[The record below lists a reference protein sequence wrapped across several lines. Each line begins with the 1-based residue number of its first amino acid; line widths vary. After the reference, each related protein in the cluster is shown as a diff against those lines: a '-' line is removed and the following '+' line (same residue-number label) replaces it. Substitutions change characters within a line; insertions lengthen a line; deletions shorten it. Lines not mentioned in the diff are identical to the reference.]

1 MVAKRRLNA
10 FYWQGTSASGSWI
23 QFIKRTYNSSTN
35 VYDAVSPAV
44 SSVINAAIT
53 DKLGAPMTC
62 NLTISNSAADP
73 FIKADSNSSGL
84 SATADPAS
92 LGPYTNVV
100 KAMDRIY
107 VEDGETHQIYFYG
120 AIEDVNYTHQA
131 GIGQVINIKARD
143 YLQEIKNKSTVG
155 TYGYKRDKTA
165 DVHLALEKTSAKDA
179 DEEVYETALGG
190 NSGILKSIIT
200 HHSANIT
207 SPGNTN
213 AGDISSAADPRFN
226 ESLTNHNVTAA
237 DNNHFDMSSGGPTSI
252 LTRISQLAAQ
262 DTHTANTATSEET
275 FGFDYYVDP
284 NFTDASVSNVLP
296 KAYFNYFKR
305 GTRPS
310 ASPTY
315 IQNTG
320 GATDGDSTYG
330 LTIKHPSRN
339 ETSSGGFLETGQ
351 RQPLFNGFFKRQKFD
366 TYTIARASYKE
377 FVVPEGGEDGKG
389 GTVLSGTDSADFM
402 YVRAG
407 TINNVNNTANVF
419 KMGYLTG
426 DNGNIEESEWLNAS
440 ISTVASTIADTSSD
454 TSCTVSSNVTMYIGQ
469 ILLIDSEYV
478 KVKTLTGTTT
488 VVVYRNQ
495 NNPYTGAAG
504 AGTAAHSASATIHA
518 TKVAKIQYMNKTEAS
533 TGDFS
538 GSTTADMLI
547 SHIDVSLLDA
557 TENPGKLYWTTSSP
571 RTWTGSVSG
580 STFVFTYTPLE
591 TTEYQNPV
599 MIDTTNEE
607 STENAVKRI
616 MATLQRRTESTIRG
630 SVMTYRPPRFYFE
643 DSPASVDK
651 NYDSVSGQDR
661 IDLSGSKNPRNY
673 GFMPGMVANKLDS
686 NGNAT
691 GEYLYANS
699 VTTSQVIGKWDSG
712 SGLTDGDEED
722 VRFYVPVRAGDL
734 VKIKDQTNN
743 VDQPFLI
750 SKVSY
755 DEGDGFSLTRYD
767 LAAAEDAK
775 AAAGAEYAPQY
786 ADASSAESFT
796 KSFPTEFLN
805 ESAVMTFDIE
815 SKTATS
821 VNWTGGT
828 VWIGTKKYEN
838 IAAGSNGSLTLGT
851 VYKLYYTKGSRVLIL
866 ADETSWES
874 LVKYRKNIRLIATI
888 SAVEPQCSIIFAQ
901 GVSGKQPDRAS
912 TLKVIGEKVSF
923 SSDVEGS
930 SGYTISAINMGSGLN
945 ATDTAITV
953 DDVDG
958 TYKFHRGQ
966 KIKIDNEVMFVS
978 AVNNSTNVVTVRA
991 RKNGVTHAD
1000 DAVIKGEMLHGR
1012 FEPQVLHNTP
1022 TLRFNGQ
1029 AIGGSG
1035 SGYGVVTNYQTMDFG
1050 VEIGASVTSGQR
1062 IHGAVFWDSLEMASS
1077 STSANRI
1084 FFARDVDDGDGDPGD
1099 NVISQ
1104 GSIFMSGSFFY
1115 IDDAATE
1122 GYSGV
1127 VPNFDTDTYLRFEGS
1142 NVMSLRAGGNTALT
1156 VNANGSLTMGTSNM
1170 YFFAQGGYSW
1180 AGDPDSYITSV
1191 SDYTS
1196 FYQGSYRSFYAH
1208 ASSASDGVIA
1218 VQNAYTFIGD
1228 VDTKISSSS
1237 NTLQFWSGG
1246 NVAATMLATS
1256 DSDGAIYAER
1266 YYTWRDDINTHIQGA
1281 SDVMTFTT
1289 GGDSRLELNSNGA
1302 ELKNGSDYW
1311 YAPSGGGYTWATDT
1325 DTGFNLQSADLLNII
1340 TNNSIRIQVGA
1351 QSIGVTKSDG
1361 STQNVSVVAEISG
1374 GIITNNTSSSYFA
1387 SVRPIADDTYS
1398 LGGGF
1403 YRWDNV
1409 YATNATIQTSDVRE
1423 KENINDTKLGL
1434 DFLKDLR
1441 PVSYEWKKKKDNKT
1455 NQTHYG
1461 LIAQEVVES
1470 LKQHGIDSIEDF
1482 GGIVHEGDP
1491 KGLYGARYEE
1501 FVPILIKAVQELSEE
1516 IKQLK
1521 EDQ

>member
-1 MVAKRRLNA
+1 MATKRRLNA

-23 QFIKRTYNSSTN
+23 QFIKRTYNSSSN

-53 DKLGAPMTC
+53 DKLGAPMSC
-62 NLTISNSAADP
+62 NITIRNAAADP
-73 FIKADSNSSGL
+73 FIKADSDGSGL

-131 GIGQVINIKARD
+131 GLGQVINIKAKD
-143 YLQEIKNKSTVG
+143 YLQELKNKSTVG

-165 DVHLALEKTSAKDA
+165 DIHLALEKTSAKDA

-190 NSGILKSIIT
+190 NSGIIKSIIA
-200 HHSANIT
+200 HHSSNIT

-213 AGDISSAADPRFN
+213 AGDISTSDADPRFN
-226 ESLTNHNVTAA
+226 ESLTNHDVTAA
-237 DNNHFDMSSGGPTSI
+237 DNNHFDMSSGGPTAI
-252 LTRISQLAAQ
+252 LSRISQLAAQ

-275 FGFDYYVDP
+275 FGFDYHVDA

-296 KAYFNYFKR
+296 KAFFNYYKR

-339 ETSSGGFLETGQ
+339 ESSSGGFLETGQ
-351 RQPLFNGFFKRQKFD
+351 RQALFNGFFKRQKFD

-377 FVVPEGGEDGKG
+377 FAVPEGGEDGKG
-389 GTVLSGTDSADFM
+389 GTMLSGTDSADFM

-440 ISTVASTIADTSSD
+440 ISTVASTIANTSSD
-454 TSCTVSSNVTMYIGQ
+454 TSCTVSSNETMYLGQ

-504 AGTAAHSASATIHA
+504 VGTASHSASATIHA
-518 TKVAKIQYMNKTEAS
+518 TKVARIQYMNKSEAS

-538 GSTTADMLI
+538 GSTTADILI

-571 RTWTGSVSG
+571 RTWTGAGTSVASSASG

-607 STENAVKRI
+607 NTENAVKRI
-616 MATLQRRTESTIRG
+616 MATLQRRTENTIRG

-643 DSPASVDK
+643 DSAADVDK
-651 NYDSVSGQDR
+651 NYDGVSGQDR
-661 IDLSGSKNPRNY
+661 INLAGGKNPRNY

-691 GEYLYANS
+691 GEYLYANT
-699 VTTSQVIGKWDSG
+699 VNTVHVIGKWDSG
-712 SGLTDGDEED
+712 SGLTDADPED
-722 VRFYVPVRAGDL
+722 VRYYVPVRAGDL

-750 SKVSY
+750 TKVAY
-755 DEGDGFSLTRYD
+755 DEGDGFALTKYD

-786 ADASSAESFT
+786 ANASSAESFT

-815 SKTATS
+815 SKTSTS

-838 IAAGSNGSLTLGT
+838 VAAGSNGSLTLGT

-901 GVSGKQPDRAS
+901 GVSGKQPDRANVI
-912 TLKVIGEKVSF
+912 KVIGEKVQF
-923 SSDVEGS
+923 SSDIQGT

-945 ATDTAITV
+945 ATATAITV

-958 TYKFHRGQ
+958 TNKFHRGQ
-966 KIKIDNEVMFVS
+966 KIKIGNEVMSVS
-978 AVNNSTNVVTVRA
+978 AINNSTNVITVRA
-991 RKNGVTHAD
+991 RKNGVAHAD
-1000 DAVIKGEMLHGR
+1000 NAVIRGEMLHGR
-1012 FEPQVLHNTP
+1012 FIPETLHDTP
-1022 TLRFNGQ
+1022 TLRFNAQ

-1050 VEIGASVTSGQR
+1050 IEIGASVTGGQR
-1062 IHGAVFWDSLEMASS
+1062 VHGAVFWDSLEMASS
-1077 STSANRI
+1077 TTDSNRI
-1084 FFARDVDDGDGDPGD
+1084 YFAKDKDDGDGDPGD

-1104 GSIFMSGSFFY
+1104 GSIFMAASFFY
-1115 IDDAATE
+1115 IDDAASE
-1122 GYSGV
+1122 GYTGV
-1127 VPNFDTDTYLRFEGS
+1127 VPNIDSDTYIRFNGS
-1142 NVMSLRAGGNTALT
+1142 NVMKLISGGNESLII
-1156 VNANGSLTMGTSNM
+1156 NANGSLEMGTSNM

-1180 AGDPDSYITSV
+1180 AGDPDTYITAS
-1191 SDYTS
+1191 SDSLS
-1196 FYQGSYRSFYAH
+1196 FYSGSYRSFYTKATND
-1208 ASSASDGVIA
+1208 ANGTIYVEGTYSWIDDPDTYLGRSTNQIELYTGGSLGMRLDSS
-1218 VQNAYTFIGD
+1218 QNVRIEGTNADLFI
-1228 VDTKISSSS
+1228 KR
-1237 NTLQFWSGG
+1237 F
-1246 NVAATMLATS
+1246 
-1256 DSDGAIYAER
+1256 
-1266 YYTWRDDINTHIQGA
+1266 YTWVDDADTYFGAA
-1281 SDVMTFTT
+1281 SDVMSFYT
-1289 GGDSRLELNSNGA
+1289 GGVLNLRLGSN
-1302 ELKNGSDYW
+1302 DI
-1311 YAPSGGGYTWATDT
+1311 D
-1325 DTGFNLQSADLLNII
+1325 I
-1340 TNNSIRIQVGA
+1340 
-1351 QSIGVTKSDG
+1351 
-1361 STQNVSVVAEISG
+1361 
-1374 GIITNNTSSSYFA
+1374 TSSSGTTATTMKTTILTPAYVNGTFYA
-1387 SVRPIADDTYS
+1387 GSVRPYS
-1398 LGGGF
+1398 DNALDIGGAIN
-1403 YRWDNV
+1403 RWDDV
-1409 YATNATIQTSDVRE
+1409 YATNSTIQTSDLRQ

-1434 DFLKDLR
+1434 DFIQDLR
-1441 PVSYEWKKKKDNKT
+1441 PVSYDWKDKKENKI

-1461 LIAQEVVES
+1461 LIAQEVLES
-1470 LKQHGIDSIEDF
+1470 LKKHGIDSIEDF
-1482 GGIVHEGDP
+1482 GGISHDGDP
-1491 KGLYGARYEE
+1491 EHFYGARYGE
-1501 FVPILIKAVQELSEE
+1501 FVPILIKAVQELKTE
-1516 IKQLK
+1516 IDKLK
-1521 EDQ
+1521 EGK

>member
-1 MVAKRRLNA
+1 MATKRRLNA

-23 QFIKRTYNSSTN
+23 QFIKRTYNTSTN
-35 VYDAVSPAV
+35 AYDAVSPTV
-44 SSVINAAIT
+44 SSVITAAIT
-53 DKLGAPMTC
+53 DKLGEPMSC

-131 GIGQVINIKARD
+131 STGQVINIKAKD

-165 DVHLALEKTSAKDA
+165 DIHLALEKTSAKDA

-190 NSGILKSIIT
+190 NSGIIKSILA

-213 AGDISSAADPRFN
+213 AGDISTSGADPRFN
-226 ESLTNHNVTAA
+226 ESLTNHGVLAA

-252 LTRISQLAAQ
+252 LTRIRQLAAQ

-275 FGFDYYVDP
+275 FGFDYYVDA

-296 KAYFNYFKR
+296 KAFFNYFRR
-305 GTRPS
+305 GARPTD
-310 ASPTY
+310 SPTY

-339 ETSSGGFLETGQ
+339 ETSGGGFLETGQ

-377 FVVPEGGEDGKG
+377 FAVPEGGEDGKG

-402 YVRAG
+402 YARAG

-440 ISTVASTIADTSSD
+440 ISTVSSTIANTSSD
-454 TSCTVSSNVTMYIGQ
+454 TSCTVSSTATMYLGQ

-478 KVKTLTGTTT
+478 KVKTITDGTT

-504 AGTAAHSASATIHA
+504 AGTASHSASATIHA
-518 TKVAKIQYMNKTEAS
+518 TKVARIQYMNKSEAS

-538 GSTTADMLI
+538 GSTTADILI

-571 RTWTGSVSG
+571 RTWTGAGTSVANSASG

-616 MATLQRRTESTIRG
+616 MATLQRRTEDTIRG

-651 NYDSVSGQDR
+651 NYDGVSGQDR

-691 GEYLYANS
+691 GEYLYANT
-699 VTTSQVIGKWDSG
+699 VNTSQVIGKWDSG
-712 SGLTDGDEED
+712 SGITSGDEED

-750 SKVSY
+750 TKVAY
-755 DEGDGFSLTRYD
+755 DEGDGFSLTKYD

-828 VWIGTKKYEN
+828 IWIGTKKYEN
-838 IAAGSNGSLTLGT
+838 IAAGSNSSLSLGT

-901 GVSGKQPDRAS
+901 GVSGKSPDKAP
-912 TLKVIGEKVSF
+912 TIKVMGENVSF
-923 SSDVEGS
+923 VQDVAGATGQTLS
-930 SGYTISAINMGSGLN
+930 QINMGSGLN

-953 DDVDG
+953 DDVDASSL
-958 TYKFHRGQ
+958 TTFFKGQ
-966 KIKIDNEVMFVS
+966 RIKIDDEVMFVS
-978 AVNNSTNVVTVRA
+978 AINNSTNVVTVRA

-1000 DAVIKGEMLHGR
+1000 NATIKGEVLHGK
-1012 FEPQVLHNTP
+1012 FSN
-1022 TLRFNGQ
+1022 Q
-1029 AIGGSG
+1029 AIENGAGNDIPATTFYTQTVGGSG
-1035 SGYGVVTNYQTMDFG
+1035 SSYGSLTDTQILSIG
-1050 VEIGASVTSGQR
+1050 PEIGANFTS
-1062 IHGAVFWDSLEMASS
+1062 HSGATNRASLQLYDSHMELRSGSTTPKNISWHLSSGASGSIYMAGGTLYVVAVDGTASAVSTGSS
-1077 STSANRI
+1077 STASNIA
-1084 FFARDVDDGDGDPGD
+1084 V
-1099 NVISQ
+1099 
-1104 GSIFMSGSFFY
+1104 GS
-1115 IDDAATE
+1115 D
-1122 GYSGV
+1122 
-1127 VPNFDTDTYLRFEGS
+1127 
-1142 NVMSLRAGGNTALT
+1142 
-1156 VNANGSLTMGTSNM
+1156 
-1170 YFFAQGGYSW
+1170 AQGDIYVRG
-1180 AGDPDSYITSV
+1180 
-1191 SDYTS
+1191 
-1196 FYQGSYRSFYAH
+1196 
-1208 ASSASDGVIA
+1208 SSALERVAIGTTTYGGQFLRVNGAGNGVEWQDPTTIYLSDGNA
-1218 VQNAYTFIGD
+1218 SGPAYTFKSDQNTGMYRHAADTIGFAAGTGGAGQAFID
-1228 VDTKISSSS
+1228 DSGYIYARSGFTFSGDA
-1237 NTLQFWSGG
+1237 NTYANSGG
-1246 NVAATMLATS
+1246 DL
-1256 DSDGAIYAER
+1256 
-1266 YYTWRDDINTHIQGA
+1266 WR
-1281 SDVMTFTT
+1281 FYT
-1289 GGDSRLELNSNGA
+1289 GGANLRASFGADSV
-1302 ELKNGSDYW
+1302 D
-1311 YAPSGGGYTWATDT
+1311 
-1325 DTGFNLQSADLLNII
+1325 I
-1340 TNNSIRIQVGA
+1340 
-1351 QSIGVTKSDG
+1351 
-1361 STQNVSVVAEISG
+1361 
-1374 GIITNNTSSSYFA
+1374 TSSSGTTSTSINSYLQGVTA
-1387 SVRPIADDTYS
+1387 LSSTVYAGSVRPHTDNS
-1398 LGGGF
+1398 LDIGGAIN
-1403 YRWDNV
+1403 RWDDV
-1409 YATNATIQTSDVRE
+1409 YATNSTIQTSDLRQ

-1434 DFLKDLR
+1434 DFIKDLR
-1441 PVSYEWKKKKDNKT
+1441 PVSYDWKDKKENKI

-1461 LIAQEVVES
+1461 LIAQEVLES
-1470 LKQHGIDSIEDF
+1470 LKKHGIDSIEDF
-1482 GGIVHEGDP
+1482 GGISHDGDP
-1491 KGLYGARYEE
+1491 EHFYGARYGE
-1501 FVPILIKAVQELSEE
+1501 FVPILIKAVQELKTE
-1516 IKQLK
+1516 IDKLK
-1521 EDQ
+1521 EDK

>member
-23 QFIKRTYNSSTN
+23 QFIKRTYNTSTN
-35 VYDAVSPAV
+35 AYDAVSPAV

-53 DKLGAPMTC
+53 DTLGAPMTC

-131 GIGQVINIKARD
+131 GTGQVINIKAKD

-190 NSGILKSIIT
+190 NSGIIKSILA

-213 AGDISSAADPRFN
+213 AGDISTSGADPRFN
-226 ESLTNHNVTAA
+226 ESLTNHGVLAA

-252 LTRISQLAAQ
+252 LTRIRQLAAQ

-275 FGFDYYVDP
+275 FGFDYYVDA

-296 KAYFNYFKR
+296 KAFFNYFRR
-305 GTRPS
+305 GARPTD
-310 ASPTY
+310 SPTY

-339 ETSSGGFLETGQ
+339 ETSGGGFLETGQ

-377 FVVPEGGEDGKG
+377 FAVPEGGEDGKG

-402 YVRAG
+402 YARAG

-440 ISTVASTIADTSSD
+440 ISTVASTIANTSSD
-454 TSCTVSSNVTMYIGQ
+454 TSCTVSSTATMYLGQ

-478 KVKTLTGTTT
+478 KVKTITDGTT

-504 AGTAAHSASATIHA
+504 AGTASHSASATIHA
-518 TKVAKIQYMNKTEAS
+518 TKVARIQYMNKSEAS

-538 GSTTADMLI
+538 GSTTADILI

-616 MATLQRRTESTIRG
+616 MATLQRRTEDTIRG

-691 GEYLYANS
+691 GEYLYANT
-699 VTTSQVIGKWDSG
+699 VNTSQVIGKWDSG

-750 SKVSY
+750 TKVAY
-755 DEGDGFSLTRYD
+755 DEGDGFSLTKYD

-828 VWIGTKKYEN
+828 IWIGTKKYEN
-838 IAAGSNGSLTLGT
+838 IAAGSNSSLSLGT

-888 SAVEPQCSIIFAQ
+888 SAVQPQCSIIFAQ
-901 GVSGKQPDRAS
+901 GVSGKSPDKAP
-912 TLKVIGEKVSF
+912 TIKVMGENVSF
-923 SSDVEGS
+923 VQDVAGTAGQNLS
-930 SGYTISAINMGSGLN
+930 QINMGSGLN

-953 DDVDG
+953 DDVDASSL
-958 TYKFHRGQ
+958 TTFFKGQ
-966 KIKIDNEVMFVS
+966 RIKIDDEVMFVS
-978 AVNNSTNVVTVRA
+978 AINNSTNVVTVRA

-1000 DAVIKGEMLHGR
+1000 NATIKGEVLHGK
-1012 FEPQVLHNTP
+1012 FSN
-1022 TLRFNGQ
+1022 Q
-1029 AIGGSG
+1029 AIENGAGNDIPATTFYGQTVGGSG
-1035 SGYGVVTNYQTMDFG
+1035 SGYGSLTDTQILNIG
-1050 VEIGASVTSGQR
+1050 PEIGANFTS
-1062 IHGAVFWDSLEMASS
+1062 HSGATNRASLQLYDSHMELRSGSTTPKNINWHLSSGAS
-1077 STSANRI
+1077 
-1084 FFARDVDDGDGDPGD
+1084 
-1099 NVISQ
+1099 
-1104 GSIFMSGSFFY
+1104 GSIYMAGSTLYVVAVDGTASAVTTGSHNHDSAYSAAGHTHSFASTTH
-1115 IDDAATE
+1115 DHALLDALGNGAFNSPTLT
-1122 GYSGV
+1122 
-1127 VPNFDTDTYLRFEGS
+1127 FATDTTTGLFKQANGYVGFAGTDYLAGYVGATTSS
-1142 NVMSLRAGGNTALT
+1142 NGYFYAVGGYTFAGNSLNFINYTGGNIQ
-1156 VNANGSLTMGTSNM
+1156 
-1170 YFFAQGGYSW
+1170 F
-1180 AGDPDSYITSV
+1180 
-1191 SDYTS
+1191 YT
-1196 FYQGSYRSFYAH
+1196 G
-1208 ASSASDGVIA
+1208 
-1218 VQNAYTFIGD
+1218 
-1228 VDTKISSSS
+1228 
-1237 NTLQFWSGG
+1237 
-1246 NVAATMLATS
+1246 
-1256 DSDGAIYAER
+1256 
-1266 YYTWRDDINTHIQGA
+1266 
-1281 SDVMTFTT
+1281 
-1289 GGDSRLELNSNGA
+1289 
-1302 ELKNGSDYW
+1302 
-1311 YAPSGGGYTWATDT
+1311 PSGGSSTLTLILGDR
-1325 DTGFNLQSADLLNII
+1325 D
-1340 TNNSIRIQVGA
+1340 
-1351 QSIGVTKSDG
+1351 SD
-1361 STQNVSVVAEISG
+1361 I
-1374 GIITNNTSSSYFA
+1374 TSSSGTTATAMNTTMLSPAYVGGTFYA
-1387 SVRPIADDTYS
+1387 GSVRPYS
-1398 LGGGF
+1398 DNALDIGGAIN
-1403 YRWDNV
+1403 RWRTV
-1409 YATNATIQTSDVRE
+1409 YATTGTINTSDLRQ

-1434 DFLKDLR
+1434 NFLTDLR
-1441 PVSYEWKKKKDNKT
+1441 PVSYEWKHKQKNDI

-1461 LIAQEVVES
+1461 LIAQEVIES
-1470 LKQHGIDSIEDF
+1470 LKKHGIDSIEDF
-1482 GGIVHEGDP
+1482 GGISHDGDP
-1491 KGLYGARYEE
+1491 EHFYGARYAE
-1501 FVPILIKAVQELSEE
+1501 FVPILIKAVQELKTE
-1516 IKQLK
+1516 IDKLK
-1521 EDQ
+1521 EDK

>member
-1 MVAKRRLNA
+1 MATKRRLNA

-23 QFIKRTYNSSTN
+23 QFIKRTYNTSTN
-35 VYDAVSPAV
+35 AYDAVSPTV
-44 SSVINAAIT
+44 SSVITASIT
-53 DKLGAPMTC
+53 DKLGEPMSC

-120 AIEDVNYTHQA
+120 AIEDVNYTHQPST
-131 GIGQVINIKARD
+131 GQVINIKAKD

-190 NSGILKSIIT
+190 NSGIIKSILA

-213 AGDISSAADPRFN
+213 AGDISTSGADPRFN
-226 ESLTNHNVTAA
+226 ESLTNHGVLAA
-237 DNNHFDMSSGGPTSI
+237 DNNHFDMSSGGATSI
-252 LTRISQLAAQ
+252 LTRIRQLAAQ

-275 FGFDYYVDP
+275 FGFDYYVDA

-296 KAYFNYFKR
+296 KAFFNYFKR
-305 GTRPS
+305 GARPS
-310 ASPTY
+310 DSPTY

-377 FVVPEGGEDGKG
+377 FAVPEGGEDGKG

-402 YVRAG
+402 YVSAG

-440 ISTVASTIADTSSD
+440 VATVASTIANTSADT
-454 TSCTVSSNVTMYIGQ
+454 TCTISRNDSMYIGQ

-478 KVKTLTGTTT
+478 KVKTITGETTI
-488 VVVYRNQ
+488 VVYRNQ

-504 AGTAAHSASATIHA
+504 AGTASHSASTTIHA
-518 TKVAKIQYMNKTEAS
+518 TKVARIQYMNKSEAS

-538 GSTTADMLI
+538 GSTTADILI

-557 TENPGKLYWTTSSP
+557 TENPGKFYWTTSSP

-616 MATLQRRTESTIRG
+616 MATLQRRTEDTIRG

-651 NYDSVSGQDR
+651 NYDGVSGQDR

-691 GEYLYANS
+691 GEYLYANT
-699 VTTSQVIGKWDSG
+699 VNTSQVIGKWDSG

-815 SKTATS
+815 SNSPTA

-838 IAAGSNGSLTLGT
+838 VAAGSNGSLTLGT
-851 VYKLYYTKGSRVLIL
+851 TYKLYYTKGSRVLIL

-888 SAVEPQCSIIFAQ
+888 TAEEPQCSIIFAQ

-912 TLKVIGEKVSF
+912 TIKVIGNKVQISHGLSQ
-923 SSDVEGS
+923 SSA
-930 SGYTISAINMGSGLN
+930 YQLSAINMGSGLN

-958 TYKFHRGQ
+958 TNKFYRGQ
-966 KIKIDNEVMFVS
+966 KIRIGNEEMRVT
-978 AVNNSTNVVTVRA
+978 ALNNSTNVVTVRA
-991 RKNGVTHAD
+991 RKNGVAHAD
-1000 DAVIKGEMLHGR
+1000 NTQVYGDTLHGLFAPSQLNDKPVTDFR
-1012 FEPQVLHNTP
+1012 TQT
-1022 TLRFNGQ
+1022 
-1029 AIGGSG
+1029 IGGSG
-1035 SGYGVVTNYQTMDFG
+1035 SGYGNITESTIMSL
-1050 VEIGASVTSGQR
+1050 GASIGSASATQL
-1062 IHGAVFWDSLEMASS
+1062 HGMVMYDSIELAS
-1077 STSANRI
+1077 TTTTPNRLYWS
-1084 FFARDVDDGDGDPGD
+1084 RDVDDGDGEAGD
-1099 NVISQ
+1099 NVLTQ

-1115 IDDAATE
+1115 IDDAGSE

-1180 AGDPDSYITSV
+1180 AGDPDTYITAA
-1191 SDYTS
+1191 SDVMN
-1196 FYQGSYRSFYAH
+1196 FYAGSYRAAYIT
-1208 ASSASDGVIA
+1208 ASSASDGNIHVR
-1218 VQNAYTFIGD
+1218 NAYSFIED
-1228 VDTKISSSS
+1228 TDTKISSSS

-1246 NVAATMLATS
+1246 NIAATILATS
-1256 DSDGAIYAER
+1256 DSDGAIYAEK
-1266 YYTWRDDINTHIQGA
+1266 YYTWRDDTNTHIVGA

-1289 GGDSRLELNSNGA
+1289 GGYNRLELSSSGA
-1302 ELKNGSDYW
+1302 ELKTGNDYW
-1311 YAPSGGGYTWATDT
+1311 YAPSGGGYTWASDDNTYINLYAADVLNFA
-1325 DTGFNLQSADLLNII
+1325 TGGAARV
-1340 TNNSIRIQVGA
+1340 RIGV

-1361 STQNVSVVAEISG
+1361 STQNVSVVMETDG
-1374 GIITNNTSSSYFA
+1374 GIITNNTSASYFA

-1470 LKQHGIDSIEDF
+1470 LKKHGIDSIEDF